1 MAKKKEYRSLK
12 ISSIWNYGSNPSPQ
26 LRLQGR
32 WLEELGFQIGEAVLV
47 KCEDGK
53 LIITPDTIRAET
65 ESREKEFLD
74 REMALLQKSFDA
86 EKQKIR
92 QQIVAE
98 REAIYVAEGR
108 LSPMFDANELASL
121 DSNYFTVIYKDIYDV
136 TIKSNNTGHYWSL
149 HSPGYPEPGT
159 VIIFHSHFASC
170 PYHQHG
176 RATSLRQAVKSIKS
190 HDRFQLNGRKPVRR

>member
-53 LIITPDTIRAET
+53 LIITPDTMRAET

-74 REMALLQKSFDA
+74 REIALLQKRFDA
-86 EKQKIR
+86 EKQKSGSR
-92 QQIVAE
+92 LWQ
-98 REAIYVAEGR
+98 RGR
-108 LSPMFDANELASL
+108 LCMWRKEGDRLCLMQMNWLL
-121 DSNYFTVIYKDIYDV
+121 WTQ
-136 TIKSNNTGHYWSL
+136 TILPSST
-149 HSPGYPEPGT
+149 
-159 VIIFHSHFASC
+159 
-170 PYHQHG
+170 
-176 RATSLRQAVKSIKS
+176 RTSTM
-190 HDRFQLNGRKPVRR
+190 